1 MNDNNNQLSLGN
13 FCRILKE
20 KSLNKSFAGQSE
32 IFCALFNLDTVNDST
47 INNYCIGARSIGS
60 NYKEQYYNY
69 KRNYHKNN
77 LFMLDII
84 LNLTSLLDGYI
95 YTDEYK
101 NINFLNNNQN
111 LKNLCNSL
119 YNLAK
124 NDTSVSSEFTKK
136 LQKVITKNNFYACL
150 TEIIFYIILEKKQ
163 PIYMETIVNET
174 VENILNNTNISINDL
189 QNFLI
194 LQFKDGTNYTYSLK
208 QLAKDNNPYACFEL
222 GMMEYNGEIN
232 GTPRY
237 NKSYEYFK
245 TAASF
250 NHPRANYL
258 IAKMLLD
265 KKIGT
270 LSQKDINL
278 AWNYLQTAANLG
290 SIAALNAI
298 GLFYLNYQSD
308 EKTAITYFIKA
319 TQSNYVY
326 AYNNLGKIYET
337 KKDYQTAFSYYLK
350 SANLEESWA
359 CNKIGEMY
367 RLGIGTEKNLKKA
380 YDYYNLSLEVPI
392 KLVNHWSKYNLAKY
406 FYLKGNYETNIEQN
420 IPLALS
426 LLEEAKKNNL
436 LEANIE
442 LLYYYTNKYFQKK
455 EEKTLT
461 IINNLIQ
468 EIENHPNFNLTYKQ
482 QLEKTINQIKK
493 KLTINKNILKN

>member
-1 MNDNNNQLSLGN
+1 MP
-13 FCRILKE
+13 
-20 KSLNKSFAGQSE
+20 
-32 IFCALFNLDTVNDST
+32 
-47 INNYCIGARSIGS
+47 GA
-60 NYKEQYYNY
+60 Q
-69 KRNYHKNN
+69 RNYQKNN
-77 LFMLDII
+77 LFMLDTI

-101 NINFLNNNQN
+101 NTKFLNNNQN
-111 LKNLCNSL
+111 LKNLCMSL

-124 NDTSVSSEFTKK
+124 NDTSVPTVFIKK
-136 LQKVITKNNFYACL
+136 LQNSLTNNNFYICI
-150 TEIIFYIILEKKQ
+150 TEMIFYIILEKKQ
-163 PIYMETIVNET
+163 PIYIETIVNET
-174 VENILNNTNISINDL
+174 IENILNNTNISINDL
-189 QNFLI
+189 QNFLT

-208 QLAKDNNPYACFEL
+208 QLAKNNNPYACFEL
-222 GMMEYNGEIN
+222 GMMEYNGEIT

-245 TAASF
+245 IASSF

-278 AWNYLQTAANLG
+278 AWNYLQTASNLG

-298 GLFYLNYQSD
+298 GIFYLNYKSD
-308 EKTAITYFIKA
+308 EKTAIEYFIKA
-319 TQSNYVY
+319 TQSDYVY

-359 CNKIGEMY
+359 CNKVGEMY
-367 RLGIGTEKNLKKA
+367 RLGIGTEKDLKKS

-392 KLVNHWSKYNLAKY
+392 KLINHWAKYNLAKY
-406 FYLKGNYETNIEQN
+406 FYLKGNYEANIEQN
-420 IPLALS
+420 IPLALN
-426 LLEEAKKNNL
+426 LLEQSKENNL

-442 LLYYYTNKYFQKK
+442 LLYFYTDKYFQKK

-461 IINNLIQ
+461 KINNLIQ
-468 EIENHPNFNLTYKQ
+468 EIEQHPNFNLTHKQ
-482 QLEKTINQIKK
+482 IIEKTINQIKK
-493 KLTINKNILKN
+493 NLLSIKIF